1 VIEICHS
8 ASGGFRA
15 CCRAIVM
22 RAEKGIPVVNSRAAC
37 GRVLIAVPRTA
48 GGFLSL
54 LVQRK
59 KPKKA
64 RPGAADDPLRFSPA
78 RALTNSSAAEQRGST
93 RTGARLTAPA
103 RTAMLGGGYGIENP
117 SGPRLELVCYPPRVA
132 SRAPSKAGGR
142 RETFDRARG
151 ALHAPGELGERPA
164 EARRAGDRA
173 SCARRATRG
182 VFLFGDFLLDKQE
195 EVTCRGSATHKYAS
209 PQATQNYVVRI
220 NSHG

>member
-1 VIEICHS
+1 MLSCHRD
-8 ASGGFRA
+8 ARGEGY
-15 CCRAIVM
+15 
-22 RAEKGIPVVNSRAAC
+22 SRAAC

-64 RPGAADDPLRFSPA
+64 RPGAADDPLRF
-78 RALTNSSAAEQRGST
+78 GST

>member
-8 ASGGFRA
+8 VSGGFRA

-37 GRVLIAVPRTA
+37 GRVIIAVPRTA

-54 LVQRK
+54 LVHRK

-64 RPGAADDPLRFSPA
+64 RPGAADTPLRFSPA
-78 RALTNSSAAEQRGST
+78 RALVNSSAARQRGST

-103 RTAMLGGGYGIENP
+103 RTAMLGGGYGYENH
-117 SGPRLELVCYPPRVA
+117 SGPRLELVRYPPRIA
-132 SRAPSKAGGR
+132 SRAP
-142 RETFDRARG
+142 
-151 ALHAPGELGERPA
+151 
-164 EARRAGDRA
+164 
-173 SCARRATRG
+173 CARRATRG
-182 VFLFGDFLLDKQE
+182 VLLFGDFLLDKQE
-195 EVTCRGSATHKYAS
+195 KVTCRGSATHKYAS